1 MINPTRSRGSFFFL
15 LPLAGF
21 SFFYVFDRLG
31 MGNVLAQ
38 VPPMMPAPDG
48 TGTIIIPQ
56 PMRGPSPHEIR
67 IEGGTR
73 SADGS
78 NLFHSFTHFN
88 LNSGQIANFISN
100 PAIHNILTRVVGGN
114 ASLIN
119 GLLQVT
125 GGNSNLYIINPAG
138 IIFGP
143 NARLNI
149 PGSFLA
155 TTASGIGF
163 QDRWFQSIGK
173 NDYASL
179 IGSPSQFAFPSQP
192 GTIINSGE
200 LAVPWG
206 QNLTLLGGVVINT
219 GQLQAPGGNI
229 TIAAV
234 PGSHLLRVSQENHL
248 LSLEIAHP
256 STPATSVSPA
266 PTLPQLLTGGNVE
279 QAMGVT
285 VNPQGEVILTATN
298 QPIPTTPG
306 SAIVS
311 GSVDV
316 SSSTNGGNINLLG
329 SRIGVLNGNLNANG
343 NNNGGQI
350 LIGGDARGLGTFP
363 HADRTFVNESSII
376 SANSLISGNAG
387 RVVLWSK
394 EATGLFGRIEARA
407 TQQGKGGLV
416 EISSQGSLLF
426 NGTVDVSGSQLGTL
440 LFDPLN
446 INIIDG
452 ESTSDDA
459 NLKGNAI
466 LGSDRPTANFVI
478 SKTALEN
485 LASNADLVLEATNDI
500 TINPLFNHQL
510 SLKTTTGSITFKAD
524 SDRNG
529 IGNFSMAP
537 GDRIST
543 QGGAIN
549 ISGANITL
557 GHLTTQGGNISL
569 NAANTIAIGDLSSG
583 NLTGNSGNINLTA
596 GAKLTTGSL
605 DARGQVGGNI
615 ALSANEINLQGG
627 NNSVKSS
634 GTITLQP
641 TNQSQNIS
649 LGGNNSAIVNADT
662 LSITSETLAALSPGF
677 SNITIG
683 SPNSSGLISVN
694 SPITFNDPVTIQA
707 PNALGNITLKAP
719 IQGVNNASITLKAA
733 GDIQTK
739 DITTNNQGINIQSTS
754 GNISTGTL
762 QGSTIDI
769 QASKNINTQQLIST
783 SGNVTLRSL
792 NNDITTQDISTTS
805 SSNNSGNIIL
815 DSLTNI
821 TTGSLNTSGTK
832 AGNISLTTQGNI
844 RVQGINAKGSET
856 GGNITLTGNEID
868 FLGGL
873 DSVQSNAN
881 LILQPAFNRQDINIG
896 GPNLT
901 GAGVME
907 PVNNSLDLTMRDI
920 TALHNGFAL
929 ITIGHPDGNGAI
941 AISGNN
947 GNITFNNPIIIQ
959 SPSGAGKIQA
969 QTNITGAGN
978 ASISLIGGEIKVQD
992 ITANKGITLTT
1003 TQGNLTAGNILIMP
1017 QQGITDNININSQGG
1032 VQLNNI
1038 NTVAKKNSGNLI
1050 INSRDDLRIG
1060 AINLSSQ
1067 NGNGG
1072 SAQLNSNGNI
1082 QVSSINTTG
1091 GQVGGNIDI
1100 QTGGSL
1106 RVTDTFRD
1114 RNQIEASLSS
1124 ASGIVDTRGRITI
1137 YQNASPFQIGNAEK
1151 NGSAGGIT
1159 DGQITISA
1167 NRSFDSSIDF
1177 QALAS
1182 QDSGNRNISLSTS
1195 KNIAVTTTPKTVTN
1209 DAPQNQSN
1217 EQILVTEP
1225 STNSNQKNASSVAD
1239 STQNPAIL
1247 NTNNKNTVSTTTDK
1261 NAINSTTNNKITTTN
1276 DKSGVSP
1283 VNAQTNTPN
1292 SSVLS
1297 QVSDSLPNTNTQNN
1311 SNINANANIGT
1322 SQNNG
1327 VLQQPSNSSSTNA
1340 TTSNGVSSPLSTSVL
1355 SGSYTA
1361 PEISRSN
1368 YLNPLSGNVS
1378 DVLLQIDQSRSRE
1391 FKGYLGN
1398 LGEQRITEQNLLE
1411 TLSSVYKLTGVKP
1424 GIVYVSLTQNQLE
1437 LRLFLPD
1444 GKPIFKSVPVSK
1456 YTVLQTA
1463 LDFTNAVRNPK
1474 KLQESEYLGLGQQ
1487 LYQWLISPLEA
1498 ELTSRNIQTLI
1509 FSMDTGLRTLPI
1521 AALHDG
1527 KQFLVEKYSFS
1538 LIPSLSLTDTRY
1550 FDLRN
1555 SQVLAMGVSEFPPD
1569 SDQPPLPAVPL
1580 ELSTV
1585 NSIWPGIS
1593 LLNNQFT
1600 IENLR
1605 ARRAQGKYPIIHLA
1619 THGEFQPG
1627 GANNSYIQFW
1637 DRKLHLDELRELK
1650 FNESPVELLVLS
1662 ACSTAVGDDDA
1673 ELGFAGLAVQAGV
1686 KSALASLWYVSDAG
1700 TLGLMTEFYQQLRRV
1715 PTKAEALRQAQLA
1728 MLRGDVRLQDGY
1740 LYNSR
1745 NREPLPM
1752 SLANRGNR
1760 SLSHPYFWAAFTLI
1774 GSPW

>member
-21 SFFYVFDRLG
+21 SFFCVFDRVG
-31 MGNVLAQ
+31 MGTVLAQ
-38 VPPMMPAPDG
+38 VPPMMPAHDG

-56 PMRGPSPHEIR
+56 PMRGASPHEIR

-88 LNSGQIANFISN
+88 LNSGQIANFISH

-192 GTIINSGE
+192 GIIINAGE

-206 QNLTLLGGVVINT
+206 QNLTLLGGTVINT

-256 STPATSVSPA
+256 STPSTSVSPA

-329 SRIGVLNGNLNANG
+329 SRVGVLNGNLNANG

-363 HADRTFVNESSII
+363 HADRTFVNESSLI

-387 RVVLWSK
+387 HIVLWSK

-407 TQQGKGGLV
+407 NQQGKGGLV

-452 ESTSDDA
+452 ESTSDDV
-459 NLKGNAI
+459 NLKGNSI
-466 LGSDRPTANFVI
+466 LGSDRQTANFII

-485 LASNADLVLEATNDI
+485 LASNADIVLEATNDI

-557 GHLTTQGGNISL
+557 GNLTTQGGNITL
-569 NAANTIAIGDLSSG
+569 NATNTIALGDLSSG
-583 NLTGNSGNINLTA
+583 NVTGNSGNINLTA
-596 GAKLTTGSL
+596 GTKLTTGSL

-634 GTITLQP
+634 GTLTLQP
-641 TNQSQNIS
+641 TNQTQNIS
-649 LGGNNSAIVNADT
+649 LGGNNSAIVNPDT
-662 LSITSETLAALSPGF
+662 LSLTSETLAALSPGF

-707 PNALGNITLKAP
+707 PNGVGNIAVKAP

-733 GDIQTK
+733 ADIQTK
-739 DITTNNQGINIQSTS
+739 DITTNNQGISIQSTS
-754 GNISTGTL
+754 GNITTGTL

-805 SSNNSGNIIL
+805 SSNTSGNIIL

-832 AGNISLTTQGNI
+832 AGNINLTTQGNI
-844 RVQGINAKGSET
+844 RVQGINANGSET

-868 FLGGL
+868 FLGGP
-873 DSVQSNAN
+873 DSVKSNAN
-881 LILQPAFNRQDINIG
+881 LILQPAFTRQDINIG

-901 GAGVME
+901 GAGMME

-929 ITIGHPDGNGAI
+929 ITIGHPDGNGTI

-959 SPSGAGKIQA
+959 SPTGAGKIQA
-969 QTNITGAGN
+969 QTNITGGGN
-978 ASISLIGGEIKVQD
+978 ASISLIGGEIQVQD

-1003 TQGNLTAGNILIMP
+1003 TKGNLTAGNLLIMP
-1017 QQGITDNININSQGG
+1017 QQGITDNININSQGA

-1050 INSRDDLRIG
+1050 INSKDDLRIG

-1072 SAQLNSNGNI
+1072 SSQLNSNGNI
-1082 QVSSINTTG
+1082 EVSSINTTG

-1100 QTGGSL
+1100 QAGGAL

-1114 RNQIEASLSS
+1114 RNQVQASLSS
-1124 ASGIVDTRGRITI
+1124 ASGVVDTRGRITI
-1137 YQNASPFQIGNAEK
+1137 SQNASAFQIGNAEK
-1151 NGSAGGIT
+1151 NGSAGVIT

-1167 NRSFDSSIDF
+1167 NRSFDSLIDF

-1195 KNIAVTTTPKTVTN
+1195 KTIAVTTTPKTVN
-1209 DAPQNQSN
+1209 NAPQNQSN
-1217 EQILVTEP
+1217 EQILVTDP
-1225 STNSNQKNASSVAD
+1225 STVSTQKNASSVAD
-1239 STQNPAIL
+1239 STKNSPIL
-1247 NTNNKNTVSTTTDK
+1247 NTDSKNLSSATTDK
-1261 NAINSTTNNKITTTN
+1261 TAINANANNKITTAN
-1276 DKSGVSP
+1276 DKSGNSP
-1283 VNAQTNTPN
+1283 VNSQTTTPN

-1311 SNINANANIGT
+1311 SNINTNTNIGT
-1322 SQNNG
+1322 SPNNG
-1327 VLQQPSNSSSTNA
+1327 VLQPSNSSSTNA
-1340 TTSNGVSSPLSTSVL
+1340 TTSNGVSSPLSTSPVL
-1355 SGSYTA
+1355 SASYTSA
-1361 PEISRSN
+1361 EISRSN
-1368 YLNPLSGNVS
+1368 YLNPISGNVS
-1378 DVLLQIDQSRSRE
+1378 DILLQIDQYRSRE
-1391 FKGYLGN
+1391 FKGYLGH

-1456 YTVLQTA
+1456 DTVLQTA

-1474 KLQESEYLGLGQQ
+1474 KLEESEYLGLGQQ

-1498 ELTSRNIQTLI
+1498 ELASRNIQTLI

-1580 ELSTV
+1580 EVSTV
-1585 NSIWPGIS
+1585 NSIWPGVS

-1619 THGEFQPG
+1619 THGEFQTG

-1745 NREPLPM
+1745 NRAPLPI

>member
-1 MINPTRSRGSFFFL
+1 
-15 LPLAGF
+15 
-21 SFFYVFDRLG
+21 
-31 MGNVLAQ
+31 
-38 VPPMMPAPDG
+38 MMPAHDG

-56 PMRGPSPHEIR
+56 PMRGASPHEIR

-73 SADGS
+73 SRDGS

-88 LNSGQIANFISN
+88 LNSGQIANFISH

-192 GTIINSGE
+192 GIIINAGE

-219 GQLQAPGGNI
+219 GELQAPGGNI

-256 STPATSVSPA
+256 STPSTSVSPA

-329 SRIGVLNGNLNANG
+329 SRVGVLNGNLNANG

-363 HADRTFVNESSII
+363 HADRTFVNESSLI

-387 RVVLWSK
+387 HIVLWSK
-394 EATGLFGRIEARA
+394 EATGLFGRIEAKA
-407 TQQGKGGLV
+407 NQQGKGGLV

-459 NLKGNAI
+459 NLKGNSI

-485 LASNADLVLEATNDI
+485 LASNADIVLEATNDI
-500 TINPLFNHQL
+500 TISPLFNHQL
-510 SLKTTTGSITFKAD
+510 SFKTTTGSITFKAD

-557 GHLTTQGGNISL
+557 GNLTTQGGNITL
-569 NAANTIAIGDLSSG
+569 NATNTIALGDLSSG
-583 NLTGNSGNINLTA
+583 NVTGNSGNINLTA
-596 GAKLTTGSL
+596 GTKLTTGSL
-605 DARGQVGGNI
+605 DASGQVGGNI
-615 ALSANEINLQGG
+615 TLSANQINLQGG

-634 GTITLQP
+634 GTLTLQP
-641 TNQSQNIS
+641 TNDSQNIN
-649 LGGNNSAIVNADT
+649 LGGNNSAIVNSDT
-662 LSITSETLAALSPGF
+662 LSLTSETLAALSPGF
-677 SNITIG
+677 SKITIG

-694 SPITFNDPVTIQA
+694 SPITFNDPVIIQS
-707 PNALGNITLKAP
+707 PNGFGNIIAKASL
-719 IQGVNNASITLKAA
+719 QGVNNATLTLKAA
-733 GDIQTK
+733 ADIQTK
-739 DITTNNQGINIQSTS
+739 DITTNNQGISIQSTS
-754 GNISTGTL
+754 GNITTGTL

-805 SSNNSGNIIL
+805 SSNTSGNIIL

-821 TTGSLNTSGTK
+821 TTGSLNTSGIK
-832 AGNISLTTQGNI
+832 AGNINLTTQGNI
-844 RVQGINAKGSET
+844 RVQGINANGSET
-856 GGNITLTGNEID
+856 GGNITLIGNEID
-868 FLGGL
+868 FLGGP
-873 DSVQSNAN
+873 DSVKSNAN
-881 LILQPAFNRQDINIG
+881 LILQPAFTRQDINIG

-901 GAGVME
+901 GGGITE

-929 ITIGHPDGNGAI
+929 ITIGHPDGNGTI

-969 QTNITGAGN
+969 QTNITGGGN
-978 ASISLIGGEIKVQD
+978 ASISLIGGEIQVQD

-1003 TQGNLTAGNILIMP
+1003 TKGNLTAGNLLIMP
-1017 QQGITDNININSQGG
+1017 QQGITENININSQGA

-1050 INSRDDLRIG
+1050 INSKDDLRIG

-1072 SAQLNSNGNI
+1072 SSQLNSNGNI
-1082 QVSSINTTG
+1082 EVSSINTTG

-1100 QTGGSL
+1100 QAGGAL

-1114 RNQIEASLSS
+1114 RNQVQASLSS
-1124 ASGIVDTRGRITI
+1124 ASGAVDARGRITI
-1137 YQNASPFQIGNAEK
+1137 SQNASPFLIGNAEK

-1159 DGQITISA
+1159 DGKITISS
-1167 NRSFDSSIDF
+1167 NRSFDSSID
-1177 QALAS
+1177 LKTLDT

-1195 KNIAVTTTPKTVTN
+1195 KTISITATQKTVTN
-1209 DAPQNQSN
+1209 SPNTQSSDQN
-1217 EQILVTEP
+1217 LVTVP
-1225 STNSNQKNASSVAD
+1225 PTD
-1239 STQNPAIL
+1239 STQKTISSVSDSTSTKSSTLL
-1247 NTNNKNTVSTTTDK
+1247 NTDSKNTISTSTNNK
-1261 NAINSTTNNKITTTN
+1261 NAINSNVNNTTTTTN
-1276 DKSGVSP
+1276 DNSSASL
-1283 VNAQTNTPN
+1283 VNSKTNTSN
-1292 SSVLS
+1292 STVLS
-1297 QVSDSLPNTNTQNN
+1297 QVTDSLQNTNTQNN
-1311 SNINANANIGT
+1311 SNINANTNIGT
-1322 SQNNG
+1322 SPNNG
-1327 VLQQPSNSSSTNA
+1327 VLQQPSNSSSTNT
-1340 TTSNGVSSPLSTSVL
+1340 TTSNGVSSPLSTSPVL
-1355 SGSYTA
+1355 SASYTS
-1361 PEISRSN
+1361 PEISRNN
-1368 YLNPLSGNVS
+1368 YLNPISGNIT
-1378 DVLLQIDQSRSRE
+1378 DVLLQIDQYRSRE
-1391 FKGYLGN
+1391 FKSYLGN
-1398 LGEQRITEQNLLE
+1398 SGEQRITEQNLLE

-1456 YTVLQTA
+1456 DTVLQTA

-1474 KLQESEYLGLGQQ
+1474 KLEESEYLGLGQQ

-1498 ELTSRNIQTLI
+1498 ELASRNIQTLI

-1527 KQFLVEKYSFS
+1527 KKFLVEKYSFS

-1580 ELSTV
+1580 EVSTV
-1585 NSIWPGIS
+1585 NSIWPGVS

-1605 ARRAQGKYPIIHLA
+1605 ERRAQGKYPIIHLA
-1619 THGEFQPG
+1619 THGEFQTG

-1745 NREPLPM
+1745 NQAPLPI